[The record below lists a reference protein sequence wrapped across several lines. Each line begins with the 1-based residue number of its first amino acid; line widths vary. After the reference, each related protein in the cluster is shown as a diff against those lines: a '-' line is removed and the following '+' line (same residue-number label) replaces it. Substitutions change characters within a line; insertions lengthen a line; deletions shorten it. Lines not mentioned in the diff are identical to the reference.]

1 MTSLFSHHDL
11 PFPKLEA
18 PSLNEILG
26 IPLDIH
32 NKEELTEREKFA
44 ICFCSGMEIVTE
56 LSKDGN
62 KIIFRTK
69 QKAAVVRIDGQW
81 RVVLEKGLV

>member
-26 IPLDIH
+26 IPLDLH
-32 NKEELTEREKFA
+32 SKDELTEREKFA
-44 ICFCSGMEIVTE
+44 VCFCSGMEIHSEV
-56 LSKDGN
+56 SKDGLTLTY
-62 KIIFRTK
+62 RTK
-69 QKAAVVRIDGQW
+69 QKAAVIKLGGMW
-81 RVVLEKGLV
+81 RAVLEKTPI